1 MKEPTTTM
9 TVSPDR
15 AEADV
20 ADALYLD
27 VAELDHETDLRDQG
41 MDSVRIMQL
50 VERWRQAGVAEI
62 DFITLAEDQRLAR
75 WIEVLRELQR

>member
-1 MKEPTTTM
+1 M

>member
-1 MKEPTTTM
+1 M

-75 WIEVLRELQR
+75 WIEVLRELQC